1 MPEIVVFDVETTGF
15 KSTDR
20 IVEIAGVIWDS
31 ESDAIVGEF
40 ETLIDPSRNVPS
52 EVSKIHGLRA
62 EHLSTAPTF
71 SELAGWLMQIFDR
84 RPVITHNASFDLR
97 MVNQEFERIG
107 ADFRLTQ
114 AGCTLMATG
123 KRLSLACEDA
133 GYSLENAHSALAD
146 ARGALA
152 VARSIGVEYFLDS
165 MTKNIHVAPP
175 QNPGTPR
182 TLSRAQI
189 GLEELD
195 SNFRS
200 LPRRIEFE
208 GSPIDYYY
216 LAFLDEVL
224 DDMVVTDQ
232 ELETLRQIAAE
243 AGLTTEQVSELHR
256 VYLAHLE
263 SAALRDGRITP
274 EEMDLIEQF
283 ANLIGVQPTV
293 TVSEGVDRTELRK
306 DLLICSTGTAEIG
319 GRIMSKDELAEKVMA
334 NGHDFTDSLTKKA
347 GIGLLLVDSYGSQ
360 SGKVK
365 NAVKWGIPIMS
376 VSDYLN
382 QNES

>member
-1 MPEIVVFDVETTGF
+1 MPEVVVFDVETTGF
-15 KSTDR
+15 KQTDR
-20 IVEIAGVIWDS
+20 LVEIAGIIWDT
-31 ESDAIVGEF
+31 ESDAVVGEF
-40 ETLIDPSRNVPS
+40 ETLIDPSRNVPA
-52 EVSKIHGLRA
+52 EVSQIHGLRG

-71 SELAGWLMQIFDR
+71 SELSDWLMHIFDR

-107 ADFRLTQ
+107 VDFRLVQ

-123 KRLSLACEDA
+123 KRLALACEDV

-152 VARSIGVEYFLDS
+152 VARSIGIDYFLDS
-165 MTKNIHVAPP
+165 MTSKLHVAPP
-175 QNPGTPR
+175 YKLGTPR

-189 GLEELD
+189 GLEEHD

-208 GSPIDYYY
+208 GSPVDYYY

-232 ELETLRQIAAE
+232 ELETLGEIAAE
-243 AGLTTEQVSELHR
+243 AGLAAEQISDLHR

-274 EEMDLIEQF
+274 EEMDLIDQF
-283 ANLIGVQPTV
+283 AKLIGVKPTV
-293 TVSEGVDRTELRK
+293 TVTEGVDRAELRK
-306 DLLICSTGTAEIG
+306 DLLICSTGTADIG
-319 GRIMSKDELAEKVMA
+319 GHIVSKDELAARVVA
-334 NGHDFTDSLTKKA
+334 NGHEFTDNLTKKA

-376 VSDYLN
+376 VSDYLS
-382 QNES
+382 QFS